1 MDRIKEFLRKKGFYI
16 ALGTGV
22 LAVIGLMVVYNYNYY
37 KDEIGGVSVDL
48 NAPADTQEEQQDTQL
63 AQTNQADATG
73 SIDATAGSTDA
84 QTEPAEKVDSKD
96 ATSDTSTVNAE
107 PQKNTESENSSDTID
122 TADSKE
128 PVGETVPADTT
139 NVIINEQ
146 GEIVANSYKEGDT
159 LVWPV
164 EGTVILPYSM
174 DTTVYYKT
182 LQCYRC
188 NPGMLIQADEGSNVL
203 SAYEGVV
210 DSISE
215 DKEHGTIVTVVM
227 GNGYTAKYGQL
238 MNVTVSEGDS
248 ITTAQNIGEV
258 APVSSYYAEEGNHVY
273 FELQKDGT
281 PINPILYMQ

>member
-48 NAPADTQEEQQDTQL
+48 NAPADTQEEQQDTQF

-84 QTEPAEKVDSKD
+84 QTEPAEKVDSAD

-107 PQKNTESENSSDTID
+107 PQKNTESENSLDTID
-122 TADSKE
+122 SNE
-128 PVGETVPADTT
+128 SVGETVPADTT
-139 NVIINEQ
+139 NVIVNEQ

-182 LQCYRC
+182 LKCYRC

-215 DKEHGTIVTVVM
+215 DKQHGTIVTVVM

-238 MNVTVSEGDS
+238 MNVTVSEGDA